1 MLPWST
7 KAVICNL
14 DLHFVPV
21 TDKPDGPV
29 LEICVARKT
38 GKQTH
43 RLVAK
48 LDYLASSCSWVDE
61 SSVPRMDVATA
72 DARVHLASLAVAITP
87 TGALVATLVATSD
100 LKPFRS
106 EICIP
111 VRMKPTGVPAPV
123 PAPSPVPDVPVS
135 APDAP
140 EPSPVPVDD
149 GQTEPGAP
157 DEEMDLDGESG
168 GRKRILDTVETREKP
183 VPPVKKHRQSRHQSD
198 NGEGQS
204 LVSPWTKEQIA
215 SFLEGV
221 EGQLLDKGEDFEF
234 TWKDSHIEMSLL
246 KQKRRALVETPVYI
260 CPGKLIELSGQ
271 SNECMEWNP
280 TARTK
285 VFWTGPDEEEDP
297 CLWSVSQILG
307 TGTVSQIAGKG
318 QVTEKGTVP
327 KAKSTKC
334 FMPDIEEEPH
344 FPVFFHAIQHGI
356 LSPELFKTAFAL
368 WWQDAVAICCICC
381 IVFML

>member
-14 DLHFVPV
+14 DLHFVPEK
-21 TDKPDGPV
+21 DKPDGPV

-111 VRMKPTGVPAPV
+111 VRMKPTGVPAPSPV
-123 PAPSPVPDVPVS
+123 PDVPDVPVS

-168 GRKRILDTVETREKP
+168 GRKRTLDTVETPRNLN
-183 VPPVKKHRQSRHQSD
+183 HQSRSTASPD
-198 NGEGQS
+198 TS
-204 LVSPWTKEQIA
+204 RKAKVKVSPW
-215 SFLEGV
+215 SVLGPR
-221 EGQLLDKGEDFEF
+221 
-234 TWKDSHIEMSLL
+234 SRSLL
-246 KQKRRALVETPVYI
+246 FWKVWKGSFWT
-260 CPGKLIELSGQ
+260 K
-271 SNECMEWNP
+271 
-280 TARTK
+280 ARTSNLHGRTVTSK
-285 VFWTGPDEEEDP
+285 
-297 CLWSVSQILG
+297 CL
-307 TGTVSQIAGKG
+307 
-318 QVTEKGTVP
+318 
-327 KAKSTKC
+327 C
-334 FMPDIEEEPH
+334 
-344 FPVFFHAIQHGI
+344 
-356 LSPELFKTAFAL
+356 
-368 WWQDAVAICCICC
+368 
-381 IVFML
+381 

>member
-14 DLHFVPV
+14 DLHFVPEK
-21 TDKPDGPV
+21 DKPDGPV

-48 LDYLASSCSWVDE
+48 LGYLASSCSWVDE

-111 VRMKPTGVPAPV
+111 VRMKPTGVPAPSPV
-123 PAPSPVPDVPVS
+123 PDVPDVPVS

-168 GRKRILDTVETREKP
+168 GRKRTLDTVETPEKP
-183 VPPVKKHRQSRHQSD
+183 EPPVKKHRQSRHQSEGK
-198 NGEGQS
+198 GEGQS
-204 LVSPWTKEQIA
+204 LDQGADHFFSGRCGRAAFGQRRGLRIYM
-215 SFLEGV
+215 
-221 EGQLLDKGEDFEF
+221 EGQSHRNVFAEAEAKGIGGDARLHLSR
-234 TWKDSHIEMSLL
+234 KAD
-246 KQKRRALVETPVYI
+246 RAFWPV
-260 CPGKLIELSGQ
+260 K
-271 SNECMEWNP
+271 
-280 TARTK
+280 
-285 VFWTGPDEEEDP
+285 
-297 CLWSVSQILG
+297 
-307 TGTVSQIAGKG
+307 
-318 QVTEKGTVP
+318 
-327 KAKSTKC
+327 
-334 FMPDIEEEPH
+334 
-344 FPVFFHAIQHGI
+344 
-356 LSPELFKTAFAL
+356 
-368 WWQDAVAICCICC
+368 
-381 IVFML
+381 

>member
-7 KAVICNL
+7 KAIICSL

-21 TDKPDGPV
+21 TDKPDKPV

-43 RLVAK
+43 RLVAP
-48 LDYLASSCSWVDE
+48 LDNLASSCNWVDE

-72 DARVHLASLAVAITP
+72 DDRVHMASLAVSITP
-87 TGALVATLVATSD
+87 TGAVLATLVATSD

-111 VRMKPTGVPAPV
+111 VRMKPKAGSAPNPV
-123 PAPSPVPDVPVS
+123 PNVPVP

-140 EPSPVPVDD
+140 EPSPLPLPDAP
-149 GQTEPGAP
+149 TE
-157 DEEMDLDGESG
+157 DESGESG
-168 GRKRILDTVETREKP
+168 GNKRGMGTGEKP
-183 VPPVKKHRQSRHQSD
+183 EESAGKGEESPEPPTKRPRRSRGKSE
-198 NGEGQS
+198 GEGSGQS
-204 LVSPWTKEQIA
+204 TGWTKEEIN
-215 SFLEGV
+215 SFLASV
-221 EGQLLDKGEDFEF
+221 PQLPLDIGEDFGFE
-234 TWKDSHIEMSLL
+234 WREGRIHVSML
-246 KQKRRALVETPVYI
+246 KQRRRASIETPVYI
-260 CPGKLIELSGQ
+260 AGGKLVELSGQ
-271 SNECMEWNP
+271 SNETIEWNP

-285 VFWTGPDEEEDP
+285 VFWSGPDGGDP

-318 QVTEKGTVP
+318 PVNEKWQVP
-327 KAKSTKC
+327 KAKSTMC
-334 FMPDIEEEPH
+334 FMPDIDEEPH
-344 FPVFFHAIQHGI
+344 FPVFFYALQHGI

-368 WWQDAVAICCICC
+368 WWQDAVAIC
-381 IVFML
+381 